1 MNLYIMQKD
10 RKWKCPQI
18 SLILDFNSLKTHNNK
33 KSKPFFVKVISG
45 IYFPKSAKSEIIV
58 RKGSSK

>member
-1 MNLYIMQKD
+1 MNLYVMQKD
-10 RKWKCPQI
+10 RKRKCTQI